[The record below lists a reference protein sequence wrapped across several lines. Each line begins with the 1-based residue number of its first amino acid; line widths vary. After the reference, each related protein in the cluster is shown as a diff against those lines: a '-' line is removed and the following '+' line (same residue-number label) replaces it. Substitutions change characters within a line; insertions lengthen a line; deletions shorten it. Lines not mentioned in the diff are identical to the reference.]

1 MNTDERR
8 DLIETLVHHY
18 EHELK
23 DRVEPEVNLDATI
36 KSYRNDLYAL
46 GAADLL
52 EEYKDFLYINDNN
65 E

>member
-8 DLIETLVHHY
+8 DLIETLVNHY

-23 DRVEPEVNLDATI
+23 DKVESKVNLVASI
-36 KSYRNDLYAL
+36 KSYRNELYSL

-52 EEYKDFLYINDNN
+52 EEYKDFLYINDD

>member
-23 DRVEPEVNLDATI
+23 DKVESKVNLDASI
-36 KSYRNDLYAL
+36 KSYRNELYSL

-52 EEYKDFLYINDNN
+52 EEYKDFLYINDDD
-65 E
+65 